1 MPLAA
6 GEPII
11 ELKTNI
17 LCLCKKN
24 NFLIFILI
32 TFIEI
37 LYAFFIFFV
46 VFYLFICLVI
56 FHLHL
61 ISNEKHRRDI
71 MITRQGK
78 LLVAKGLSEKKIE
91 FHNRQLGVEFLTK
104 GLIATVARV

>member
-24 NFLIFILI
+24 NFFLFY
-32 TFIEI
+32 FNNF
-37 LYAFFIFFV
+37 YCDFIFFFNFYFNFSFSLLF
-46 VFYLFICLVI
+46 FYLSICLVI
-56 FHLHL
+56 FHLIRNL
-61 ISNEKHRRDI
+61 KHRRI
-71 MITRQGK
+71 ITITRQGK

-91 FHNRQLGVEFLTK
+91 FHNRQLGVGFLSK
-104 GLIATVARV
+104 N